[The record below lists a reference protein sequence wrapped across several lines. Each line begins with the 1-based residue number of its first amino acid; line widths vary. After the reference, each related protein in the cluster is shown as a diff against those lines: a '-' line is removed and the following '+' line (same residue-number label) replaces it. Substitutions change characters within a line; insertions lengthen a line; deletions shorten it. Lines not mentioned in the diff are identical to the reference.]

1 MNIASMIMS
10 VLAQVDPPA
19 VPATSSPIEL
29 DVWKWVVIIGVGAV
43 IILYAVKRISEVVV
57 KKKTD
62 DMIRKVVGKDA
73 DVEGGDLDDL
83 EKMNKDLDQ

>member
-29 DVWKWVVIIGVGAV
+29 DVWKWVVIIGAGAV

-57 KKKTD
+57 NKKTD
-62 DMIRKVVGKDA
+62 DMIRKVVGDDA
-73 DVEGGDLDDL
+73 VGENVDLDDL

>member
-10 VLAQVDPPA
+10 VLAQADPPA

-29 DVWKWVVIIGVGAV
+29 DVWKWVVIIGAGAV
-43 IILYAVKRISEVVV
+43 IILYAVKRIAEVVV
-57 KKKTD
+57 NKRTD

-73 DVEGGDLDDL
+73 DVEGGNLDDL

>member
-10 VLAQVDPPA
+10 VLAQAAPPA
-19 VPATSSPIEL
+19 APATSSPIEL

-43 IILYAVKRISEVVV
+43 VLLYAVKRIADVVT

-62 DMIRKVVGKDA
+62 NMIRQVVGKDA
-73 DVEGGDLDDL
+73 AGEGGDWDDL
-83 EKMNKDLDQ
+83 KEMNKDLDK